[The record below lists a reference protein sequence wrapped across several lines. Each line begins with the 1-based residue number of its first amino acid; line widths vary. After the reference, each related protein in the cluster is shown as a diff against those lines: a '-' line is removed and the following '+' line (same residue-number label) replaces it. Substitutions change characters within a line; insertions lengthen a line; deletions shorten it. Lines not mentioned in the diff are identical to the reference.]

1 MVPEIAMALS
11 ATDVLFSKILSML
24 ENQASLQ
31 SGVGDEI
38 NEIKLELSSMRSF
51 LEDADDGPRAQSK
64 AENDWVAGVREI
76 SYQVEDIIDEY
87 MYDMNKQQQWK
98 GNFLKGIQFPQNLW
112 LKHKL
117 GRKLRDIKERIKS
130 IPERR
135 QRYGVYQLEGRDR
148 RREGMLGNYDLN
160 WLKNESE
167 SSLFLKDDDL
177 VGIKKTQREL
187 LDWLTNGNLERTVIS
202 VTGMGGSGKTTLVA
216 NTFIKQTVK
225 QHFDFCAW
233 TTVSQQ
239 YTIEELL
246 RSTIKEIYK
255 KNNEQTPVNLNSLSY
270 RDLGEKLEKYL
281 QARRY
286 LIVLDDVWNLNLWQ
300 QISRVLPNGRNGSRV
315 MLTTRMGEVAS
326 FQFGTTNHVLE
337 VKPLRDNEAWTLF
350 CMKAFPSNLGQCP
363 PNLDSLARNLAEKC
377 KGLPLA
383 IVALGGLLSSKKFIA
398 EWRIIH
404 DNLNWELSHN
414 PELGALKCI
423 LLLSYYHL
431 PYRLKHCFLYCCI
444 FPEDYLIRRNRLIR
458 LWMAE
463 GFVEP
468 VNGATPEVVAER
480 YLMELISRGL
490 LQVTKRNESGRPQA
504 CKMHDILRELAVS
517 ISESEKFVAISDRK
531 EAVVE
536 DNGIRRLS
544 IVVRDKEIKARKG
557 ISQLRSLF
565 VFAVDEISKSSFNR
579 LPSGFKL
586 LTVLDLQDA
595 PISQLPSEM
604 AYLFNLRY
612 LNLTRTQVKELP
624 KSIGELCNLQ
634 SLFLKE
640 TQIEE
645 LPPGIVKLK
654 NLRHLIVYRFNIK
667 GTDYDRWVSMR
678 LPSDIFMVKN
688 LQVLTFA
695 EAGDTFI
702 KNLSK
707 MTQLKRLCFA
717 NVKEANEKELCFSL
731 GKTSLLRY
739 LMVMSCNEKERLKMD
754 KLVKAPP
761 CLEKLILAGKLE
773 KVPHW
778 FSSLHNLTC
787 LRLHW
792 SRLREDFV
800 SHIQAL
806 PNLGRITLVNAYLG
820 ERLCFLEGFPKLKI
834 LRIQKFPELKEIVIN
849 KGVMPDLQE
858 LNIRECQKFVKLP
871 HGWESLPHLKKVCL
885 RDVSSEI
892 VEKICGAS
900 ESMDQPTIRVIL
912 LSRVEEEDDD
922 GEFQSN
928 FKWVYR
934 TYD

>member
-1 MVPEIAMALS
+1 MALS
-11 ATDVLFSKILSML
+11 TADVLFSKILSML
-24 ENQASLQ
+24 ENEASLL
-31 SGVGDEI
+31 SGVRDEI
-38 NEIKLELSSMRSF
+38 NEIKLELNNMRSF
-51 LEDADDGPRAQSK
+51 LEDADIVREQSK
-64 AENDWVAGVREI
+64 TENDWVAGVREI
-76 SYQVEDIIDEY
+76 AYQVEDIIDKY
-87 MYDMNKQQQWK
+87 MYDMNKQQQRK
-98 GNFLKGIQFPQNLW
+98 GKFTSFFLKGIHFPQNLL
-112 LKHKL
+112 LKHRL
-117 GRKLRDIKERIKS
+117 SRKLRDIKEKIKR
-130 IPERR
+130 IPERT
-135 QRYGVYQLEGRDR
+135 QRYGVYQLEGRDKR
-148 RREGMLGNYDLN
+148 SDAMFGNYDRN

-167 SSLFLKDDDL
+167 SCLFVKDDDL
-177 VGIKKTQREL
+177 VGIKKAQREL
-187 LDWLTNGNLERTVIS
+187 LCWLTSGDLERIVIS

-216 NTFIKQTVK
+216 NTFNKQIVK

-239 YTIEELL
+239 YAIEELL
-246 RSTIKEIYK
+246 RSVIKEIYK
-255 KNNEQTPVNLNSLSY
+255 KANEQTPMNLNSLSY

-286 LIVLDDVWNLNLWQ
+286 LIILDDVWSLNLWQ

-326 FQFGTTNHVLE
+326 FQFGITNHVFEL
-337 VKPLRDNEAWTLF
+337 KSLRENKAWTLF

-363 PNLDSLARNLAEKC
+363 PYLDSLARNLAEKC

-383 IVALGGLLSSKKFIA
+383 IVTLGGLLSSKKSIA
-398 EWRIIH
+398 EWRIVH
-404 DNLNWELSHN
+404 DNLNWELSYN
-414 PELGALKCI
+414 PELGAVKCI
-423 LLLSYYHL
+423 LLLSYYNL

-468 VNGATPEVVAER
+468 VNGATPEVIAER

-517 ISESEKFVAISDRK
+517 ISETEKFVAISDRK

-536 DNGIRRLS
+536 DNSGIRRLS
-544 IVVRDKEIKARKG
+544 IVAKDKEMKAIRG

-586 LTVLDLQDA
+586 LTVMDLQDA
-595 PISQLPSEM
+595 PINQLPSEIVN
-604 AYLFNLRY
+604 LFNLRY

-640 TQIEE
+640 TQIQE

-678 LPSDIFMVKN
+678 VPSNIFLMEN

-717 NVKEANEKELCFSL
+717 NVKEANEKDLCFSL
-731 GKTSLLRY
+731 GKTTLLRY

-754 KLVKAPP
+754 ELVKAPP
-761 CLEKLILAGKLE
+761 CLEKLVLAGKLE
-773 KVPHW
+773 KMPHW
-778 FSSLHNLTC
+778 FNSLQNLTC

-792 SRLREDFV
+792 SRLKEDFLAR
-800 SHIQAL
+800 IQAL
-806 PNLGRITLVNAYLG
+806 PNLGRITLVNAYEG
-820 ERLCFLEGFPKLKI
+820 ERLCFHEGFQKLKI

-849 KGVMPDLQE
+849 KGVMPVLQE

-871 HGWESLPHLKKVCL
+871 NGWESLPELKKVCL

-892 VEKICGAS
+892 VEKICGAAA
-900 ESMDQPTIRVIL
+900 SMDQPTIRIIL
-912 LSRVEEEDDD
+912 LSRV
-922 GEFQSN
+922 G
-928 FKWVYR
+928 
-934 TYD
+934 

>member
-1 MVPEIAMALS
+1 MALS
-11 ATDVLFSKILSML
+11 TSDLLFGKILSML
-24 ENQASLQ
+24 ENEASLL
-31 SGVGDEI
+31 SGVGAEI
-38 NEIKLELSSMRSF
+38 NEIKLELNSMRSF
-51 LEDADDGPRAQSK
+51 LEDADDRTRAPSK
-64 AENDWVAGVREI
+64 TENDWVAGVREI
-76 SYQVEDIIDEY
+76 ASQVEDIIDKY

-98 GNFLKGIQFPQNLW
+98 GELASFFLKGVHFPQNLW
-112 LKHKL
+112 WKYKL
-117 GRKLRDIKERIKS
+117 GRKLRDINEKIKS
-130 IPERR
+130 IPERS
-135 QRYGVYQLEGRDR
+135 QRYGVYQLEGSRRDR
-148 RREGMLGNYDLN
+148 RTEGRLVGNYDLN

-167 SSLFLKDDDL
+167 SSLFVKDDDL

-187 LDWLTNGNLERTVIS
+187 LGWLTNGGDLERTVIS

-216 NTFIKQTVK
+216 NTFNKQIVK

-239 YTIEELL
+239 YAIEDLL
-246 RSTIKEIYK
+246 RSMIREIYK
-255 KNNEQTPVNLNSLSY
+255 KNNEQTPLNLNTLSY
-270 RDLGEKLEKYL
+270 RDLGEKLVKYL

-286 LIVLDDVWNLNLWQ
+286 LIVLDDVWSLNLWQ

-315 MLTTRMGEVAS
+315 MLTTRIGEVAS
-326 FQFGTTNHVLE
+326 FQFGITNHVLE
-337 VKPLRDNEAWTLF
+337 LKPLRDNEAWTLF

-363 PNLDSLARNLAEKC
+363 PYLDSLARNLAEKC

-398 EWRIIH
+398 EWRIVH
-404 DNLNWELSHN
+404 DNLTWELSYN
-414 PELGALKCI
+414 PELGAVKCI

-517 ISESEKFVAISDRK
+517 ISEAEKFVAISDTK

-536 DNGIRRLS
+536 DNGIHRLS
-544 IVVRDKEIKARKG
+544 IVVKDGEMKARKG

-565 VFAVDEISKSSFNR
+565 VFSVDEISKSSFTR

-595 PISQLPSEM
+595 PINQLPTEM
-604 AYLFNLRY
+604 VNLFNLRY

-654 NLRHLIVYRFNIK
+654 NLRHLIVYRFNVK
-667 GTDYDRWVSMR
+667 GTDFDRWVSMR
-678 LPSDIFMVKN
+678 VPSDIFLMKN

-695 EAGDTFI
+695 EAGDSFI

-717 NVKEANEKELCFSL
+717 NVKEAHEKDLCFSL

-739 LMVMSCNEKERLKMD
+739 LMIMSCNEKESLKMD

-761 CLEKLILAGKLE
+761 CLEKLVLAGKLE
-773 KVPHW
+773 KMPHW
-778 FSSLHNLTC
+778 FNSLHNLTC

-792 SRLREDFV
+792 SRLREDFLV
-800 SHIQAL
+800 HIQAL
-806 PNLGRITLVNAYLG
+806 PNLGRITLVNAYVG
-820 ERLCFLEGFPKLKI
+820 ERLCFLEGFQKLKI

-849 KGVMPDLQE
+849 KGVMPGLQE
-858 LNIRECQKFVKLP
+858 LNIRECQNFVKLP
-871 HGWESLPHLKKVCL
+871 HGWESLPDLKKVCL

-892 VEKICGAS
+892 VKTICGDEA
-900 ESMDQPTIRVIL
+900 SMDQPPIRVIL
-912 LSRVEEEDDD
+912 LSRVEVDDD
-922 GEFQSN
+922 DQSN